1 MNQLTSADSPG
12 IYTAT
17 GDGIVGIIEIKADGH
32 TVIAWLLHEVADDDD
47 SYPEDEWP
55 GGPIVGLHLTVGEPG
70 ILQGAGTIGDVEL
83 GVIRTITKLS
93 PRVS

>member
-17 GDGIVGIIEIKADGH
+17 GDGTVGIIEIGADGH

-47 SYPEDEWP
+47 SYPEDERP
-55 GGPIVGLHLTVGEPG
+55 GGPINDLNLTIGEPG
-70 ILQGAGTIGDVEL
+70 ILHGAGTIGDAEL
-83 GVIRTITKLS
+83 GVIVTITKLS
-93 PRVS
+93 PRVA

>member
-17 GDGIVGIIEIKADGH
+17 GDGTVGIIEIGADGH

-47 SYPEDEWP
+47 QRYPEAEWP
-55 GGPIVGLHLTVGEPG
+55 GGPISGSHPH
-70 ILQGAGTIGDVEL
+70 
-83 GVIRTITKLS
+83 S
-93 PRVS
+93 VSETPSRD